1 MTKHPEISS
10 LLQYFHSV
18 TLCFSKYVD
27 INGPASSPDGI
38 RIHLAVYFRTAE
50 IFVRV
55 AMILVGLMPEGYSW
69 VWGMPWTYFEG
80 F

>member
-1 MTKHPEISS
+1 MKIEVFCVCAFPSTSSEPYEI
-10 LLQYFHSV
+10 V
-18 TLCFSKYVD
+18 
-27 INGPASSPDGI
+27 G
-38 RIHLAVYFRTAE
+38 AVVVKVLVIGGSRYE
-50 IFVRV
+50 PVVRV